1 MPGVSPGQAS
11 ILNNLIRETANLLVE
26 GNLLSDNKES
36 DMIKE
41 YLANVEV
48 DDLDTEYLDQLTQNL
63 FDANIRERMLKWQ
76 AKDND

>member
-26 GNLLSDNKES
+26 GDLLSDNKES

-48 DDLDTEYLDQLTQNL
+48 DDLDPEYLDQLTQNL

>member
-48 DDLDTEYLDQLTQNL
+48 DDLDPEYLDQLTQNL
-63 FDANIRERMLKWQ
+63 FDANIRERMLKCQ

>member
-48 DDLDTEYLDQLTQNL
+48 DDLDPEYLDQLTQNL

>member
-26 GNLLSDNKES
+26 GNLLSEES